1 MAMLSNRTGEVVAT
15 EDENA
20 DGRLDQHDDRIAA
33 KRSATATKAA
43 PAKLAPARPAPAADA
58 PVVPATKGPRP
69 RASLTATLSLILGVV
84 AALSVLTGVL
94 AGPGVAVGLLA
105 ALAGL
110 VGVAASSRRHVAGK
124 TDAFLGIALGIGAI
138 VIGVLVLTGN
148 LSWLDG
154 HVDQVMRVHGWLAV
168 HLPWLLPKDRSGTSP
183 GEDRRWSRWARRVRR
198 APVANGDLAL
208 LQI

>member
-20 DGRLDQHDDRIAA
+20 DARLDQHDERMAA

-58 PVVPATKGPRP
+58 DAPVVVPATKGPRP

-110 VGVAASSRRHVAGK
+110 VGVAATSRRHVAGK
-124 TDAFLGIALGIGAI
+124 TDACLGIALGVGAI

-148 LSWLDG
+148 LSWPNG
-154 HVDQVMRVHGWLAV
+154 HVDQVMRVHGWLSA
-168 HLPWLLPKDRSGTSP
+168 HLPWLLP
-183 GEDRRWSRWARRVRR
+183 
-198 APVANGDLAL
+198 
-208 LQI
+208 

>member
-1 MAMLSNRTGEVVAT
+1 MPMLSNRTGEVVAT

-20 DGRLDQHDDRIAA
+20 DGRLDQHDERMAA

-58 PVVPATKGPRP
+58 DAPVVVPATKGPRP

-94 AGPGVAVGLLA
+94 AGPGVAVGVLA

-110 VGVAASSRRHVAGK
+110 VGVAATSRRHVAGK
-124 TDAFLGIALGIGAI
+124 TDACLGIALGVGTI

-148 LSWLDG
+148 LSWLNG
-154 HVDQVMRVHGWLAV
+154 HVDQVMRVHGWLSA
-168 HLPWLLPKDRSGTSP
+168 HLPWLLP
-183 GEDRRWSRWARRVRR
+183 
-198 APVANGDLAL
+198 
-208 LQI
+208 